1 MIINICC
8 DTELKQ
14 DNKYG
19 CEPETEAISFLTL
32 ARTLGLSVVGVS
44 FHIGFCGNKV
54 EAFNKGI
61 DASAKLFNKAKEM
74 GFNMYL
80 LNIGGEFYEDKETSL
95 NDVRKTYIKYNNI
108 LIKKI
113 MFYYIFFQNIDA
125 VNNALDK
132 YFPPENNVTIIAEP
146 GTSFVSSAFTL
157 AAKIYSLK
165 KTVAGK
171 DHMKYIIN
179 DGSSFSGIING
190 HKVFVPIPLNVHF
203 TLLT

>member
-8 DTELKQ
+8 DTELKH
-14 DNKYG
+14 DNKPG

-32 ARTLGLSVVGVS
+32 ARTLGLSVVGVR
-44 FHIGFCGNKV
+44 FHIGVCGNKV

-80 LNIGGEFYEDKETSL
+80 VNIGEGFYEDKETLL
-95 NDVRKTYIKYNNI
+95 NDVRKSYIKYNN
-108 LIKKI
+108 KKI
-113 MFYYIFFQNIDA
+113 MFYYIFFQIIDV

-157 AAKIYSLK
+157 AAKICSLK
-165 KTVAGK
+165 KIVAGK

-179 DGSSFSGIING
+179 DGIYSSFTGVING